1 MTIMETNTYTSDL
14 AIHPGEYLEEVLE
27 EIRMSQADL
36 SKRLGRPTQAV
47 NEIIKGKKSITP
59 TTAIE
64 LEDVLKVPAHIW
76 IGLEA
81 EYQMVIAKQK
91 ELKVMEEETALLPNF
106 PYLELSKLGFVKTT
120 RNAIEKV
127 DELRS
132 FFSVAQLSRLEHV
145 GAYQSAFRVTNHKN
159 ISHESIASWIQA
171 GRIKAEG
178 IETETFNKSNLK
190 KALPELKSIMNMEIN
205 RALKVCEELLASCGV
220 AFVLLPHFKNTGAQ
234 GATFWIDNREK
245 AVLMM
250 TLRGKASD
258 RFWFSFFH
266 EIGHVLLHNKRE
278 MFLEGE
284 NGYDTPE
291 LQQQEDEANSFSR
304 DFLIPPKEW
313 KTFTETSIFTKASVK
328 DFAKSLNIKTSIV
341 VGRLMFEKYI
351 AYSHPLRKEIDKY
364 EFK

>member
-1 MTIMETNTYTSDL
+1 METNTYTSDL

-27 EIRMSQADL
+27 EIGMKQAEL
-36 SKRLGRPTQAV
+36 ASRLGRPTQAI

-81 EYQMVIAKQK
+81 EYQMVMAKNE
-91 ELKVMEEETALLPNF
+91 ELKAMEEETALLPNF
-106 PYLELSKLGFVKTT
+106 PYLELAKLGFVKTT

-171 GRIKAEG
+171 GRIKADG
-178 IETETFNKSNLK
+178 IETEAFSKSKLK
-190 KALPELKSIMNMEIN
+190 KALPELKTNMNMEIN
-205 RALKVCEELLASCGV
+205 HALTACKELLASCGV

-234 GATFWIDNREK
+234 GATFWVNNKEK

-250 TLRGKASD
+250 TLRGKNSD
-258 RFWFSFFH
+258 MFWFSFFH
-266 EIGHVLLHNKRE
+266 EMGHILLHNKRE
-278 MFLEGE
+278 MFLEG
-284 NGYDTPE
+284 GYDTPE
-291 LQQQEDEANSFSR
+291 LQQQEDEANEFAR
-304 DFLIPPKEW
+304 DFLIPPKDF
-313 KTFTETSIFTKASVK
+313 KAFIETSIFTRASVRE
-328 DFAKSLNIKTSIV
+328 FAKSLNIKTSIV
-341 VGRLMFEKYI
+341 VGRLMFDGYI
-351 AYSHPLRKEIDKY
+351 AYSHPLRSEIDKY